1 MIDTVLHTG
10 SQHPNLVWVLL
21 PSLLSFAAGLGIGA
35 ASGRLRNVF
44 DHNRTASND

>member
-10 SQHPNLVWVLL
+10 SHHPNLVWVLL

-35 ASGRLRNVF
+35 TSGRLRNVF
-44 DHNRTASND
+44 DQSQTASND